1 MRPTIRVCSSA
12 LAQRVCPKCAATAGE
27 TTANLLEF
35 RLPSAF
41 FGVVFRFKGDPP
53 MMTRAPR
60 PQPIEHTT
68 PDLPKA
74 VAWAALKAAYTP
86 QQLGLMQVHEHL
98 TERQLNDALRSQYVP
113 PKGLSLA

>member
-1 MRPTIRVCSSA
+1 
-12 LAQRVCPKCAATAGE
+12 
-27 TTANLLEF
+27 
-35 RLPSAF
+35 
-41 FGVVFRFKGDPP
+41 